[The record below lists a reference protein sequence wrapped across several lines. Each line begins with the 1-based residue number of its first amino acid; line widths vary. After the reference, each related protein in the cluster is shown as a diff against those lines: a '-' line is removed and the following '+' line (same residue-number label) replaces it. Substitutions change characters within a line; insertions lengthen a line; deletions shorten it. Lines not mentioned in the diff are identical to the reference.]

1 MKKYRRTRFAGNYDQ
16 LQNMRRYTRNI
27 FQGMP
32 FLNKLAKKLPT
43 WMLRKMYY
51 SAVGSKLVKIY
62 TNVNKDNDKLE
73 VYETRQGFKMYLS
86 PAAPSER
93 AII

>member
-1 MKKYRRTRFAGNYDQ
+1 MTNYKICGDIH
-16 LQNMRRYTRNI
+16 RNI

-43 WMLRKMYY
+43 WMLRNMYY

-73 VYETRQGFKMYLS
+73 VNETRQGFKMYHS
-86 PAAPSER
+86 PAVPSER

>member
-1 MKKYRRTRFAGNYDQ
+1 
-16 LQNMRRYTRNI
+16 
-27 FQGMP
+27 
-32 FLNKLAKKLPT
+32 
-43 WMLRKMYY
+43 MLCKMYY

-73 VYETRQGFKMYLS
+73 VNETRQGFKMYLS

-93 AII
+93 AIIYNAYEPEVVARFTSLSHKDSIVLILALGLAIIHF

>member
-1 MKKYRRTRFAGNYDQ
+1 MKKYGRTRFAGNYDQ
-16 LQNMRRYTRNI
+16 LQNMRRYIPEYLSR
-27 FQGMP
+27 MP

-73 VYETRQGFKMYLS
+73 VNETRQGFKMYHS
-86 PAAPSER
+86 PAVPSER